1 MKTAVVLLLS
11 LAAASFAADPK
22 PNPVKE
28 PDTRLK
34 TEKSDVVKRLGA
46 VTWDLDTHKLVWVV
60 QKGSMVDG
68 QFVTESEQ
76 KYEISPDKALMA
88 VEDEARG
95 FDGDEAISLHKLLD
109 VLSLYCAESV
119 VWWDEG
125 QGTPTENQPANR
137 PAKPKA
143 DPDGKPVKVGQPEPN
158 RTPKTYKVP
167 DDHIVALVK

>member
-1 MKTAVVLLLS
+1 MLNRIGRGIMKTAVVLLLS

-34 TEKSDVVKRLGA
+34 TEKSDEVKRLGA

-95 FDGDEAISLHKLLD
+95 FDGDEAVSLHQTARRAQSLLRGERRVVGRRTGHAD
-109 VLSLYCAESV
+109 RESAGEPPRQAEGRSGRQARQSRTARAESN
-119 VWWDEG
+119 
-125 QGTPTENQPANR
+125 PEN
-137 PAKPKA
+137 
-143 DPDGKPVKVGQPEPN
+143 V
-158 RTPKTYKVP
+158 
-167 DDHIVALVK
+167 